1 MIDRVEKFDI
11 IICCAKG
18 TNIIKLKKINELN
31 ENVILLDIGKGMFDK
46 NTLNALI
53 KNNFKVFRLDVSTSL
68 DMEVENSEIFKI
80 LERKNYIKI
89 KVGNY
94 ILASSGLLGQK
105 NDLIVDNAKNPKTI
119 FGVCDGKGDFISVSK
134 QKKNNITNNLYKIL
148 RRKINFI

>member
-1 MIDRVEKFDI
+1 M
-11 IICCAKG
+11 
-18 TNIIKLKKINELN
+18 KKINELN

-94 ILASSGLLGQK
+94 ILASSGLLGQ
-105 NDLIVDNAKNPKTI
+105 NDLIVDNAKKLKQ
-119 FGVCDGKGDFISVSK
+119 FWSLHGKGDFISVSK
-134 QKKNNITNNLYKIL
+134 QKNNITNNLYKIL
-148 RRKINFI
+148 RRK